1 MSTLEKVKSDLQ
13 EIRNLNK
20 RNIHNAKSKE
30 YNKLF
35 KKLPILESKVMI
47 DCYINGTSQKNCGL
61 KMSYCERQ
69 IRRIVQKSISLIV
82 KVLDKREL

>member
-1 MSTLEKVKSDLQ
+1 MNTLEKVKSDLQ

-20 RNIHNAKSKE
+20 RNIYNTKSKE

-82 KVLDKREL
+82 KMLDKREL

>member
-1 MSTLEKVKSDLQ
+1 MNTLEKVKSDLQ

-20 RNIHNAKSKE
+20 RNIYNTKSKE

-35 KKLPILESKVMI
+35 KKLPILESIVMT

-69 IRRIVQKSISLIV
+69 IRRIVQKSISLIAEI
-82 KVLDKREL
+82 LDKREL